1 MRIAAGTT
9 AAAVWPLVARGQDA
23 SATVK
28 VGIVNSVSDAPILIA
43 EKKGYFHDE
52 GLTQEYSTF
61 SSAAQMVAP
70 LGAGQLDVGA
80 GGTSAGLFNAIGRG
94 LDMRIV
100 ADKANDPP
108 GYGFAPL
115 LIRTDLIKSGR
126 FKTLSDL
133 KGMTVALSAPGSSSW
148 PELGAVLD
156 KAGLKWDDVKHVA
169 LDYSDHIV
177 GLRNGSID
185 AAITIEPSA
194 SIALATGSATKVMGS
209 DQFYPNEEVAVLIY
223 SGAFMKRRDVA
234 TRYMR
239 AYLKGA
245 RFYNDALKDG
255 KLAGPNAAEVIALL
269 VASTAL
275 KDPEQYKKLVPNGVD
290 PNGKVNVAS
299 MQRDLSF
306 YRQLGMIE
314 SNVTAD
320 QTYDGTFA
328 TEAVK
333 TIGPY
338 KPKK

>member
-1 MRIAAGTT
+1 
-9 AAAVWPLVARGQDA
+9 
-23 SATVK
+23 
-28 VGIVNSVSDAPILIA
+28 
-43 EKKGYFHDE
+43 
-52 GLTQEYSTF
+52 
-61 SSAAQMVAP
+61 MVAP

-100 ADKANDPP
+100 ADKASDPP

-126 FKTLSDL
+126 YKTLSDL
-133 KGMTVALSAPGSSSW
+133 KGMTIALSAPGSSSW

-185 AAITIEPSA
+185 GAITIEPA
-194 SIALATGSATKVMGS
+194 ATVAVATGSATRVMGS
-209 DQFYPNEEVAVLIY
+209 DQYYPNQEVAVLIY
-223 SGAFMKRRDVA
+223 GGAFIKTRRDAA
-234 TRYMR
+234 TRFMR
-239 AYLKGA
+239 AYIKGA

-255 KLAGPNAAEVIALL
+255 KLAGPNASEVIAILID
-269 VASTAL
+269 ATAL

-299 MQRDLSF
+299 MQRDLTF

-314 SNVTAD
+314 SNVTAAD
-320 QTYDGTFA
+320 TYDPTFA
-328 TEAVK
+328 SDAVK
-333 TIGPY
+333 TLGPY
-338 KPKK
+338 KAKK